1 MCTSGQPLRADENW
15 SVRKD
20 FFFFFLPSLT
30 LSFLHMCLV
39 FLDISSYLPASI
51 FLSPLYEFLFSTL
64 FSFSLKDSFATL
76 HRELNSFCRKGSKAR
91 TSNVK
96 AFDATW

>member
-15 SVRKD
+15 SARKD
-20 FFFFFLPSLT
+20 FFFLFYRPSH
-30 LSFLHMCLV
+30 SFLHMCLV

-64 FSFSLKDSFATL
+64 FSFSLNDSFATL
-76 HRELNSFCRKGSKAR
+76 HWELNSFCRKGSKQEPLM
-91 TSNVK
+91 
-96 AFDATW
+96 